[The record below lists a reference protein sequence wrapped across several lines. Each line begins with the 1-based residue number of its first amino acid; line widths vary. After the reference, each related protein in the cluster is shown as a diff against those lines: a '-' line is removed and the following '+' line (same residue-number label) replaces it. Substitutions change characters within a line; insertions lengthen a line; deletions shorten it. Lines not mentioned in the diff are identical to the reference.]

1 MTLQECFSLYTR
13 AEKLGHGEAWF
24 CPACNRKQEVVTQM
38 VLWTAPD
45 VLIINLKRFRQS
57 SPSASTCNK
66 LSTAVEFP
74 LEGFDMTPNMT
85 HRNSS
90 DDVQT
95 TPESV
100 PTAANVDCSTTST
113 SNGLKMWNTFSA
125 SWRKSERRSNRM
137 NSSPLPQLP
146 QDSTSPPSGGGN
158 NNYIYDL
165 YAVCN
170 HHGSDLQSGHYT
182 ATCKNPTDGQWY
194 HFDDVNTRVV
204 DRRDVISVD
213 AYILFYQR
221 RQVQNES
228 SSSSSS
234 SSGSSGG
241 NQHISLFP

>member
-1 MTLQECFSLYTR
+1 
-13 AEKLGHGEAWF
+13 
-24 CPACNRKQEVVTQM
+24 M

-85 HRNSS
+85 HRSSGSS
-90 DDVQT
+90 D
-95 TPESV
+95 ES
-100 PTAANVDCSTTST
+100 ANVANGGATAVSPTENTVPAPQPPVA
-113 SNGLKMWNTFSA
+113 SNGLKMWNTLSA
-125 SWRKSERRSNRM
+125 SWRKSQRRS
-137 NSSPLPQLP
+137 SHPPPSLPPQLP
-146 QDSTSPPSGGGN
+146 QDSIASSVESN
-158 NNYIYDL
+158 NNIYDL

-194 HFDDVNTRVV
+194 HFDDVHTRVL
-204 DRRDVISVD
+204 DKRDVVTVD

-221 RQVQNES
+221 RQIQSES

-234 SSGSSGG
+234 SSASSAGTF
-241 NQHISLFP
+241 SMRTKD

>member
-1 MTLQECFSLYTR
+1 MFQVAKSPEEATSVTLQECFSLYTR
-13 AEKLGHGEAWF
+13 AETLGQGEAWF

-85 HRNSS
+85 SRNSS
-90 DDVQT
+90 
-95 TPESV
+95 EE
-100 PTAANVDCSTTST
+100 TAATITNGAASLAEQSAPSHAT
-113 SNGLKMWNTFSA
+113 SNGLKMWNTLSA
-125 SWRKSERRSNRM
+125 SWRKSQRRSG
-137 NSSPLPQLP
+137 STLPPQLP
-146 QDSTSPPSGGGN
+146 QDSVTSSVESN
-158 NNYIYDL
+158 NNIYDL

-194 HFDDVNTRVV
+194 HFDDVHTRVL
-204 DRRDVISVD
+204 DKRDVVTVD
-213 AYILFYQR
+213 AYILVSQLPCR
-221 RQVQNES
+221 
-228 SSSSSS
+228 
-234 SSGSSGG
+234 
-241 NQHISLFP
+241 